1 MNPRS
6 ERMTSHPQTL
16 KHSRQVLDFIQ
27 SHETRLLE
35 FTRDLVAT
43 PSPTPPGD
51 ERAVAA
57 RIVSELEKLNLGKPE
72 VIAGKPE
79 RPNLLV
85 RLRTGRAG
93 RSLILNG
100 HIDTKPAGELARWKT
115 PPFEPVIHKG
125 NLYGLGS
132 TDMKGA
138 VAAMVYATAA
148 LATVRPAWAGELQLL
163 LAADEEGGSS
173 WGVKYLAE
181 QGHLKADAA
190 LIGEPSG
197 IRRELESVDLD
208 SRGLLCVRFRV
219 HGDQMHSSLSDE
231 FKAVNASVKAA
242 ELILNFK
249 KHFQRPGMTV
259 NAGVTLQG
267 GVYFGVVPGTAEFG
281 CDVRVPVGTREA
293 TLRTEVEDWLRDC
306 RRKDGD
312 LRAEAV
318 WETPPSI
325 WIAPVHFPTD
335 HPLASSLVEA
345 CRFILPEPPALGCF
359 PGATDAPWF
368 VAAGIPTIPAFG
380 PGLLPLAHSPNEC
393 VRVASIFECSRIYAL
408 CALGYL
414 ADPRA

>member
-1 MNPRS
+1 MQAPLQAN
-6 ERMTSHPQTL
+6 E
-16 KHSRQVLDFIQ
+16 HSRQVLDYIRA
-27 SHETRLLE
+27 HEAPLLQ
-35 FTRDLVAT
+35 FARDLVAT

-57 RIVSELEKLNLGKPE
+57 RIVGELEKLGLGSPE

-79 RPNLLV
+79 RPNLLL
-85 RLRTGRAG
+85 RLGSGRPG

-100 HIDTKPAGELARWKT
+100 HIDTKPAGEVAQWRT
-115 PPFEPVIHKG
+115 PPFDPVIKDG
-125 NLYGLGS
+125 FLYGLGS

-148 LATVRPAWAGELQLL
+148 LAKVRPALAGELQLL
-163 LAADEEGGSS
+163 LTADEEGGSG
-173 WGVKYLAE
+173 WGAKYLAE
-181 QGHLKADAA
+181 HGHLKADAA

-197 IRRELESVDLD
+197 IRRELEYVDLD
-208 SRGLLCVRFRV
+208 SRGILCVRFRV

-242 ELILNFK
+242 ELLLDFRSF
-249 KHFQRPGMTV
+249 FQRPGMTV

-281 CDVRVPVGTREA
+281 CDVRVPVGTCE
-293 TLRTEVEDWLRDC
+293 TTMRTEVEEWLQTRQRQDP
-306 RRKDGD
+306 D
-312 LRAEAV
+312 LRVQSV
-318 WETPPSI
+318 WETPPST
-325 WIAPVHFPTD
+325 WIPPVHFPAD
-335 HPLASSLVEA
+335 HPLAVSLIEA
-345 CRFILPEPPALGCF
+345 SRCILPDLPAVGCF

-368 VAAGIPTIPAFG
+368 VAAGVPTIPSFG

-393 VRVASIFECSRIYAL
+393 VRVSSILDCARIYAL

-414 ADPRA
+414 AAKLP